1 MASGALDAGIY
12 VYPWDVVG
20 DPAAAERVAGLG
32 VSHATVA
39 AFYHATRALT
49 PRHPG
54 HRVVVAERS
63 AAYLP
68 VGPAWTDLL
77 PAAQSWVAGHD
88 VFGDT
93 VAALAGAGVPTHAWV
108 VVDHVD
114 GFGGPHVVN
123 AYDDVYPWAL
133 CPANESVLEY
143 AVGLAAVVAERPDIA
158 GIEFEAAGWYG
169 FDHLSQHDK
178 VAGVRLSEDEQFLF
192 SLCFCP
198 ACCAA
203 YREAGIDAS
212 QLRSAVRQR
221 LDANFDGRPAAP
233 FDADL
238 DAAVSAMRGRVA
250 DRLREAMVREL
261 RTQRSDPGFSVAF
274 HATPRPR
281 VSLANTGVDMA
292 RLPAG
297 TTGVVVNCWNGSA
310 APVQAAVGHGV
321 DVYAGLLGIR
331 GMGGDPEGLA
341 RVLGDV
347 RAAGAAGVRIYHAG
361 LAAAD
366 DLTAIGKALAD
377 A

>member
-1 MASGALDAGIY
+1 MAAGTFDAGIY

-32 VSHATVA
+32 VGHATVA

-68 VGPAWTDLL
+68 VGPAWSHLL
-77 PAAQSWVAGHD
+77 PEPSFAAS
-88 VFGDT
+88 
-93 VAALAGAGVPTHAWV
+93 
-108 VVDHVD
+108 
-114 GFGGPHVVN
+114 
-123 AYDDVYPWAL
+123 
-133 CPANESVLEY
+133 
-143 AVGLAAVVAERPDIA
+143 
-158 GIEFEAAGWYG
+158 
-169 FDHLSQHDK
+169 
-178 VAGVRLSEDEQFLF
+178 
-192 SLCFCP
+192 
-198 ACCAA
+198 
-203 YREAGIDAS
+203 
-212 QLRSAVRQR
+212 
-221 LDANFDGRPAAP
+221 
-233 FDADL
+233 
-238 DAAVSAMRGRVA
+238 
-250 DRLREAMVREL
+250 
-261 RTQRSDPGFSVAF
+261 F

-292 RLPAG
+292 TLPTG

-310 APVQAAVGHGV
+310 APVEASVETIGEVLGEVSGEVLPGRGHGV
-321 DVYAGLLGIR
+321 QVYAGLLGIR

-341 RVLGDV
+341 RVIAEV

-361 LAAAD
+361 LAGAD

>member
-1 MASGALDAGIY
+1 MDAGIY

-32 VSHATVA
+32 VGHATVA

-49 PRHPG
+49 PRHPA

-68 VGPAWTDLL
+68 VGSAWSGLL
-77 PAAQSWVAGHD
+77 PAAQNWVPGQD
-88 VFGDT
+88 VFGQT
-93 VAALAGAGVPTHAWV
+93 ASALAGAGVATHAWV

-114 GFGGPHVVN
+114 GFDGPHVVN
-123 AYDDVYPWAL
+123 AYGDVYPWAL
-133 CPANESVLEY
+133 CPTNESVLEY
-143 AVGLAAVVAERPDIA
+143 AVGLAAAVAERPDIA

-169 FDHLSQHDK
+169 FDHLNQHDK
-178 VAGVRLSEDEQFLF
+178 VAGIPLSEDEQFLF

-203 YREAGIDAS
+203 YREAGVDAA
-212 QLRSAVRQR
+212 QLRSTVRTR
-221 LDANFDGRPAAP
+221 LDATFEGRAGAE

-238 DAAVSAMRGRVA
+238 GDAVAAMRGRVA
-250 DRLREAMVREL
+250 DRLRETMVREV
-261 RTQRSDPGFSVAF
+261 RSQRPDPAFAVSF

-281 VSLANTGVDMA
+281 VSLANTGLDMA
-292 RLPAG
+292 TLPSG
-297 TTGVVVNCWNGSA
+297 TTGVVVNCWKGSA
-310 APVQAAVGHGV
+310 EPVAACVGHDV

-331 GMGGDPEGLA
+331 GMGGDPDGLA
-341 RVLGDV
+341 RVIGDV

-361 LAAAD
+361 LAGAD

>member
-1 MASGALDAGIY
+1 MDAGTY

-20 DPAAAERVAGLG
+20 DPAAAERIAALG
-32 VSHATVA
+32 VGHATVT

-49 PRHPG
+49 PRHPA

-68 VGPAWTDLL
+68 VGAAWSGVL
-77 PAAQSWVAGHD
+77 PAAQSWVAGAD
-88 VFGDT
+88 AFGDT
-93 VAALAGAGVPTHAWV
+93 AAALAGAGVATHAWV

-114 GFGGPHVVN
+114 GFEGPHVVN
-123 AYDDVYPWAL
+123 AYGDVYPWAL

-158 GIEFEAAGWYG
+158 GVEFEAAGWYG
-169 FDHLSQHDK
+169 FDHLNQHDK
-178 VAGVRLSEDEQFLF
+178 VAGIPLSEDEQFLF

-198 ACCAA
+198 ACCGA
-203 YREAGIDAS
+203 YREAGVDAP

-221 LDANFDGRPAAP
+221 LDATFDGRPGRAGIV

-238 DAAVSAMRGRVA
+238 ADAVLAMRGRVA
-250 DRLREAMVREL
+250 DRLREAMVHEVRA
-261 RTQRSDPGFSVAF
+261 QRPDPAFAVAF

-281 VSLANTGVDMA
+281 VSLANTGLDMA
-292 RLPAG
+292 TLPTG
-297 TTGVVVNCWNGSA
+297 TTGVVVNCWNGSPA
-310 APVQAAVGHGV
+310 LVEASVGHGV
-321 DVYAGLLGIR
+321 DVYAGLLGVG
-331 GMGGDPEGLA
+331 GMGADPERLSQVIA
-341 RVLGDV
+341 DV

-361 LAAAD
+361 LAGGGDLAA
-366 DLTAIGKALAD
+366 IRKASAD